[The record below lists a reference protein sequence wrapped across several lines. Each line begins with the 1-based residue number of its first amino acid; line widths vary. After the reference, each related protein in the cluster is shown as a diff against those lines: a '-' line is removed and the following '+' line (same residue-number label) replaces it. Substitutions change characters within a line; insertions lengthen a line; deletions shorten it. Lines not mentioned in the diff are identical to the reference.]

1 MSNVYQI
8 MMDKFREGNGVEGNQ
23 GIYDRVQK
31 LKQLLAQEVT
41 DNSKDIKNNNDKI
54 LLVAHSRVL

>member
-1 MSNVYQI
+1 MSNVHQT
-8 MMDKFREGNGVEGNQ
+8 MMDKYKEGNGVEGNQ

-41 DNSKDIKNNNDKI
+41 ENSEELKNNNDKI

>member
-1 MSNVYQI
+1 MANVYQT
-8 MMDKFREGNGVEGNQ
+8 MMEKFREGNGVEGNQ

-31 LKQLLAQEVT
+31 LKQLLSQEVT

-54 LLVAHSRVL
+54 LLVAHSRIL